1 MKALFA
7 LAAVLFAAG
16 VYVFVRFTMEPAART
31 IEGDLTEPGML
42 LPLSFFL
49 CSSAVIALTFG
60 LVIAMKQRAERKI

>member
-7 LAAVLFAAG
+7 LAAILFAAG
-16 VYVFVRFTMEPAART
+16 IFVFVKFLFEPAART
-31 IEGDLTEPGML
+31 VEGDLVEPSTL

-60 LVIAMKQRAERKI
+60 LVFKIKQRADREI